1 MREARTFRTIPTIR
15 TIRTRLRQAAP
26 WQAARKPWN
35 GARGRNGF
43 PHCSAGTPVVPQ
55 HTKKCGGI
63 FTRCRGFS
71 PARGLGRAAPCS
83 SRRRFHPPK
92 DERRRS
98 ESRRGKTRTFRTIR
112 TIRTRLRQAAPWQAA
127 RKPWNGARVRNG
139 FPHCSAVVWIVSRYT
154 GKCGEHLPQGAGP

>member
-83 SRRRFHPPK
+83 FPAAVPSAQGRATKEREPTGENANFSDDSDDSDPAPPGCAMASSAQTM
-92 DERRRS
+92 ERGEGQERLS
-98 ESRRGKTRTFRTIR
+98 SLFRRG
-112 TIRTRLRQAAPWQAA
+112 
-127 RKPWNGARVRNG
+127 VDS
-139 FPHCSAVVWIVSRYT
+139 FPVY
-154 GKCGEHLPQGAGP
+154 GKMR